1 MKIDEACI
9 NHNVALMTSEIMT
22 QLYEI
27 LNDNSQDN
35 FYRIETLGEIKGIL
49 LLANALKDVL
59 KQ

>member
-9 NHNVALMTSEIMT
+9 DHNVALITSDCLSSI
-22 QLYEI
+22 YEI

-35 FYRIETLGEIKGIL
+35 FNRIECLGEIRGIL
-49 LLANALKDVL
+49 LLADALKEVL